1 MRVRRGGRPSLA
13 RGPPTA
19 TTWGEPASPLC
30 HLRVSPPPAAAYFAS
45 PAEFRRWLE
54 RFHETER
61 ELLVGF
67 HKRATARPSMT
78 WAESVAEAL
87 CFGWIDGIRRRV
99 DDERYTIRFT
109 PRKAGSIWS
118 AVNVATMERLIVEGR
133 AHAAGLRAF
142 ERRSV
147 EKSAIYSYENRHA
160 AELDAASAREFRRN
174 RGAWAFFQKQAPWY
188 RRTCIWWV
196 ISAKRPDTRAKR
208 LATLIACSAEKKT
221 LPQLTRKPSDE

>member
-1 MRVRRGGRPSLA
+1 MSA
-13 RGPPTA
+13 RYFTSPT
-19 TTWGEPASPLC
+19 
-30 HLRVSPPPAAAYFAS
+30 
-45 PAEFRRWLE
+45 EFRAWLDAN
-54 RFHETER
+54 HATER

-67 HKRATARPSMT
+67 QKRDTGRPSLT
-78 WAESVAEAL
+78 WPESVAEAL

-99 DDERYTIRFT
+99 DEERYTIRFT
-109 PRKAGSIWS
+109 PRKPGSIWS
-118 AVNVATMERLIVEGR
+118 AINIATMERLIVEGR
-133 AHAAGLRAF
+133 AFEAGIVAF